1 MSAAEQNKI
10 EDYIDTYYFRTLA
23 ENTHYPVLKGN
34 EEADVCVIGGGLAGL
49 NTALGL
55 IERGKK
61 VVLVEAHRI
70 GWGASGRNAGFVAK
84 GYAAGEVG
92 LAKKLGLPKAQKLV
106 ELTKNARKIIKGR
119 INNFNIDCGPV
130 IDGVLTVSFRDRVV
144 ELKRDIQRANDD
156 FGLGFEF
163 WPRER
168 VREVCKTDKYFD
180 GVFAINDFQF
190 NPLRYVRGL
199 GKAISDKGGRI
210 FEDSAAL
217 KIVKE
222 GADWAVHTA
231 GGKVKAKDVVLSCA
245 IYSEGLDRRLENA
258 AFPVQTYLMAT
269 KPIDPAV
276 LKSAIDTRCAI
287 YDTRFCSDY
296 YRILPD
302 NRLLWGG
309 RVGLWAHPNDI
320 AQAMLHDM
328 FKLYPQLKGHVQPEV
343 AWSGKLC
350 YAPHKMPQIGQI
362 EPGYWYNTGYGGHG
376 LCPTTAGGEIVAA
389 AIAEGDQLYKEFAPF
404 GIGYAGGKLGRYGAQ
419 MVYWWW
425 KTRDFIDI

>member
-1 MSAAEQNKI
+1 MTVPV
-10 EDYIDTYYFRTLA
+10 EDYIDNYYVRTLA
-23 ENTHYPVLKGN
+23 EDTHYPTLTST

-61 VVLVEAHRI
+61 VALVEAHRV

-84 GYAAGEVG
+84 GYAAGEVS
-92 LAKKLGLPKAQKLV
+92 LAKKIGLEKAQKLV
-106 ELTKNARKIIKGR
+106 NLTKNARKTIKKR
-119 INNFNIDCGPV
+119 IADFNIDCGPV
-130 IDGVLTVSFRDRVV
+130 IDGVLTVSFRDRVE
-144 ELKRDIQRANDD
+144 ELKRSINEANDN

-163 WPRER
+163 WSREQ
-168 VREVCKTDKYFD
+168 VRAVCKTDKYYD

-199 GKAISDKGGRI
+199 GRAIAERGCKI
-210 FEDSAAL
+210 FENSPAV
-217 KIVKE
+217 KIEKE
-222 GADWAVHTA
+222 GAQWVVYTPQ
-231 GGKVKAKDVVLSCA
+231 GKVKAKDIVLSCA
-245 IYSEGLDRRLENA
+245 IYMEGLDSRLENA
-258 AFPVQTYLMAT
+258 AFPVQTYLMST
-269 KPIDPAV
+269 KPVDPQI
-276 LKSAIDTRCAI
+276 LKNAIDTPYAI

-296 YRILPD
+296 YRILPG

-320 AQAMLHDM
+320 AKAMVEDM
-328 FKLYPQLKGHVQPEV
+328 RKLYPELAANVEPEV

-404 GIGYAGGKLGRYGAQ
+404 GLGYAGGKYGRYAAQ

-425 KTRDFIDI
+425 KLRDIMDI